1 MVFMNITSWS
11 FIAEVSAEFTE
22 PWRTPKVLKS
32 CHFKK
37 SFSFFRIL
45 TVLHSLWDLSSPT
58 RD

>member
-1 MVFMNITSWS
+1 MVFMNIKSWS

-22 PWRTPKVLKS
+22 PWRTPEVPKS
-32 CHFKK
+32 CHFF
-37 SFSFFRIL
+37 FSFFKIL